1 MKNKVEAGC
10 TPGLKLEE
18 DAGCET
24 KSGAGSACTDRRELA
39 ETVLPEIKN
48 ETTPCCID
56 GFQVNKNVY
65 RVRKDGME
73 TACTQDEKC
82 SGAVS
87 QGKKKELIPA
97 CPDSRQFAET
107 ISREIK
113 NRIEPACT
121 PAAQSNEPVILKMK
135 NKSTPSPM
143 DNLFPEQSAAPG
155 AAHKINSAC
164 ALALLHEQLAGWD
177 EARANY
183 EALARVRI
191 KEFPGPGGGLTVQF
205 NPARIRSSAARIDA
219 ASLRGR
225 SCFLCPPQVP
235 PQQRQLPFGERYW
248 LMVNPFPI
256 FPQHFT
262 IPAREHVPQRIA
274 GRYGELLDMAAS
286 LERFVLF
293 YNGPK
298 CGASAPDHMHFQAGN
313 KGFLPVQQAWR
324 EAATPLAVP
333 GGAAR
338 LYAFTAGARKA
349 VVIET
354 GDKAAS
360 EAWFRRL
367 YGLLP
372 LLPGDD
378 EPMLNLLAW
387 REGAQWITMLF
398 PRAKHR
404 PSCYEAPGEANL
416 LYSPAS
422 VDMGGISVLPRE
434 PDFEKVTAAVLGKA
448 FEEVCFPAPAWNA
461 LLNELTRGR

>member
-1 MKNKVEAGC
+1 MKNGTDSPRTGAL
-10 TPGLKLEE
+10 PGKETLCGETEDKLE
-18 DAGCET
+18 
-24 KSGAGSACTDRRELA
+24 
-39 ETVLPEIKN
+39 P
-48 ETTPCCID
+48 PCAQD
-56 GFQVNKNVY
+56 GQLN
-65 RVRKDGME
+65 GL
-73 TACTQDEKC
+73 
-82 SGAVS
+82 G
-87 QGKKKELIPA
+87 
-97 CPDSRQFAET
+97 
-107 ISREIK
+107 
-113 NRIEPACT
+113 
-121 PAAQSNEPVILKMK
+121 ILKMK
-135 NKSTPSPM
+135 NKLIP
-143 DNLFPEQSAAPG
+143 SAADSCPFEKNAVREPVNG
-155 AAHKINSAC
+155 INSAR

-177 EARANY
+177 EAHANY

-191 KEFPGPGGGLTVQF
+191 KEFPGPGGGLAVQF

-235 PQQRQLPFGERYW
+235 PRQRQLPFGKRYW

-262 IPAREHVPQRIA
+262 IPSREHVPQRIA

-293 YNGPK
+293 YNGPR

-333 GGAAR
+333 GEAAR
-338 LYAFTAGARKA
+338 LYAFSAGARKA

-360 EAWFRRL
+360 EAWFGRL

-398 PRAKHR
+398 PRARHR
-404 PSCYEAPGEANL
+404 PSCYDAPGDANL

-448 FEEVCFPAPAWNA
+448 FEEVCFPAPAWNT